1 MLSLKSNQAE
11 QGKRV
16 PHRIPILVKLLLL
29 VTSCTIIPLAGSAV
43 LSIRQ
48 GNRAVEAAARQ
59 HLELAARITATR
71 LDQLF
76 TDTSRMQQAQ
86 ATRDTIMQFC
96 QADAAGRKA
105 IAPRLQT
112 RMAEVLATDPDL
124 CMMFIA
130 DRDGICLIST
140 TPGMVGDD
148 YRKIREYMQQ
158 ALLGRQYISDLAVGT
173 TTGEAGVFF
182 SGPVRA
188 ADGTIVGAV
197 VLKLKGTVIDD
208 ICSEVSRRIPRGF
221 AAVIDSH
228 EVFISHPDTRMLYR
242 SVGLLPAGTLTGV
255 NPKLQYGVESVESA
269 RLDDVLK
276 ELLREQPEGNV
287 VFPDENGNWCI
298 AGYARMRQRHWKV
311 TVVQPR
317 SEFDQPLRN
326 LAWQQAGII
335 AGVGII
341 GVLAA
346 VMAAYRFIR
355 PIRSLTAAG
364 RRAAQGD
371 WSARAEISTHDELAD
386 LAVTFNE
393 MMPQLRERA
402 AMESSLRLAKEIQQH
417 LLPQKSPTLAGLDVA
432 GVNLPADQTGG
443 DYYDFLDL
451 SAWRAETLA
460 VAVGD
465 VTGHGIPAALL
476 MATARAL
483 LRSRATPPGPLEE
496 LMADV
501 NHRLCEDSPSGRFM
515 TLLYALID
523 RKNRRVSLVSAG
535 HDPIIL
541 FNPAAGEFQELAGD
555 DIPLG
560 IVPDRAFTSA
570 TFDHLPDGAVLVI
583 GTDGIWETREAQ
595 TGEMFGKERL
605 KDVVRTHGRQ
615 TAREIIDAILAE
627 LARFRG
633 EARQEDDVTAVIVRF
648 TPYPPA
654 ASGV

>member
-1 MLSLKSNQAE
+1 MLSLKSNTAG

-29 VTSCTIIPLAGSAV
+29 VTLCTLIPLAGSAI

-59 HLELAARITATR
+59 HLQLVAQVTATR

-76 TDTSRMQQAQ
+76 TDTSRMEQAL
-86 ATRDTIMQFC
+86 ATFDVVIQFC
-96 QADAAGRKA
+96 QADAAKRKA
-105 IAPRLQT
+105 FVPRLQA
-112 RMAEVLATDPDL
+112 RMTDVLVSNSDL
-124 CMMFIA
+124 SMMYIA

-140 TPGMVGDD
+140 TPNMVGDN

-158 ALLGRQYISDLAVGT
+158 ALAGRQYISDLAIGT

-188 ADGTIVGAV
+188 TDGQIVGAV
-197 VLKLKGTVIDD
+197 VLKLKGTVIDA
-208 ICSEVSRRIPRGF
+208 ICHEISRRVPHGF

-228 EVFISHPDTRMLYR
+228 EVFISHPDARMLYH
-242 SVGLLPAGTLTGV
+242 SVGMLPEGTLTGV
-255 NPKLQYGVESVESA
+255 SPQLQYGVENVESA
-269 RLDDVLK
+269 GLDDVLK

-287 VFPDENGNWCI
+287 VFADENGGWCV
-298 AGYARMRQRHWKV
+298 AGYARMKQRHWKV

-317 SEFDQPLRN
+317 SEFDQPLRS
-326 LAWQQAGII
+326 LVWHQGGII
-335 AGVGII
+335 AGVGLI

-346 VMAAYRFIR
+346 IVAAHRFLR

-364 RRAAQGD
+364 VRAANGD

-386 LAVTFNE
+386 LAMTFNE

-402 AMESSLRLAKEIQQH
+402 AMENSLRLAKEIQQY
-417 LLPQKSPTLAGLDVA
+417 LLPRKSPSIPGLDVA
-432 GVNLPADQTGG
+432 GVNIPADQTGG

-451 SAWRAETLA
+451 SAWRDGTLA

-483 LRSRATPPGPLEE
+483 LRSRATPPGTLEE

-501 NHRLCEDSPSGRFM
+501 NRRLCEDTPSGRFM
-515 TLLYALID
+515 TLLYAMID

-541 FNPAAGEFQELAGD
+541 FDPVAGEFQELAGD

-570 TFDHLPDGAVLVI
+570 TFDNLPDGAVLVI
-583 GTDGIWETREAQ
+583 GTDGIWETRESQ
-595 TGEMFGKERL
+595 GGEEFGKERL
-605 KDVVRTHGRQ
+605 KEIVRAHGRQ
-615 TAREIIDAILAE
+615 SAKEIIDAVLAA

-633 EARQEDDVTAVIVRF
+633 ELRQEDDVTAVIVRF
-648 TPYPPA
+648 TPYSPA
-654 ASGV
+654 AQG